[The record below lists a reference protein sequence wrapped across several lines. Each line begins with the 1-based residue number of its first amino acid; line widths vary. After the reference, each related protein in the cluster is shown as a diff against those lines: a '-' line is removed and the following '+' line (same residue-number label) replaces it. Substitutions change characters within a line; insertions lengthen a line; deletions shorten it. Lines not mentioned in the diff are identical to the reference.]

1 MKRLVCLLL
10 VSALLCAGV
19 LPASA
24 ANKETVSPCFTY
36 IYSTKT
42 TFSINK
48 DTGVAHCYATCE
60 AASGVT
66 IKIVGTLQR
75 STTSGW
81 EDVCSWTVS
90 GTLLVTLDKSR
101 TVPSGYNYRFVAK
114 YYIIHTLATAVLES
128 DTETRYY
135 NYP

>member
-10 VSALLCAGV
+10 VSVLLCAGV

-36 IYSTKT
+36 IYSTQT
-42 TFSINK
+42 TFSI
-48 DTGVAHCYATCE
+48 DETTGIAHCYAKCM

-81 EDVCSWTVS
+81 EDVCSWTVKGS
-90 GTLLVTLDKSR
+90 SYVDLNKTKV
-101 TVPSGYNYRFVAK
+101 VPRGYNYRFVAN

>member
-10 VSALLCAGV
+10 VSVLLCAAI

-42 TFSINK
+42 TFSI
-48 DTGVAHCYATCE
+48 DTTTGVAHCYAKCS

-66 IKIVGTLQR
+66 IKIIGTLQR
-75 STTSGW
+75 STASGW

-90 GTLLVTLDKSR
+90 GTSLVTLNKTR
-101 TVPSGYNYRFVAK
+101 TVPRGYNYRFVAK

-128 DTETRYY
+128 TTETRYY